1 MLIESF
7 MIFTMVLSV
16 LPERIKIEKVKKLVV
31 ANFHS
36 KKIIFYIH
44 KFKFKVKTSINSWIS
59 T

>member
-1 MLIESF
+1 